1 MKERASS
8 FRAKAAL
15 LNAGGQGTR
24 KFSSELRA
32 EALEYMT
39 ARRSQGAKYDEI
51 HRELGLG
58 TSTLDKW
65 RRGQGQG
72 QFRKVVAKPLKTL
85 KSAASC
91 TSITVATTSGLRID
105 GLAMSEVIELVKALA

>member
-15 LNAGGQGTR
+15 LNGGREGRR

-39 ARRSQGAKYDEI
+39 ARRSQGAKYEEI
-51 HRELGLG
+51 QLELGLG
-58 TSTLDKW
+58 ISTLDNW
-65 RRGQGQG
+65 RRRPR
-72 QFRKVVAKPLKTL
+72 QFRKVVALPRKAS
-85 KSAASC
+85 KSPPPFR
-91 TSITVATTSGLRID
+91 SITVSTTSGIRID

>member
-15 LNAGGQGTR
+15 LNAGREGRR

-39 ARRSQGAKYDEI
+39 ARRSQGAKYEEI
-51 HRELGLG
+51 HLELGLG

-65 RRGQGQG
+65 RRGQGH
-72 QFRKVVAKPLKTL
+72 FRKVIAKPRKAS
-85 KSAASC
+85 KSPPPFR
-91 TSITVATTSGLRID
+91 SITVATTSGLRID
-105 GLAMSEVIELVKALA
+105 GLSVHEVIDLVKALA